1 MMWSEFLPIVPLVVV
16 LSLSLLT
23 RKVLVALVSGVCL
36 GVLILLLS
44 KDFLTVLSTVFS
56 VLSKGSMISIFLFCL
71 LIGAWMEIIKRLGG
85 IEIIVRYLI
94 TDGYLV
100 RSSLGAQLFV
110 FAIGLLLFVDGYF
123 SVVIA
128 GVIGVG
134 LFDRY
139 HISRSQL
146 AYILDATS
154 SPVAWLIP
162 VNAAGTFVVAL
173 MKGMEIAQ
181 PWQVLFDGMIFQF
194 YSILSI
200 FIVFILILLSQRN
213 SRQMPA
219 VLNEKSSFLET
230 KTDIGDSKK
239 IVLLPL
245 LLLIPLFFLGIL
257 VVGDAIIALDIS
269 LFFCLMITAFCLRKN
284 KFFTT
289 ISYMGWCWK
298 GAKSFVE
305 ITIVLAL
312 AFVLGNILKELNM
325 EILMMKMFDFVS
337 PSFLPL
343 MTFVLGVFLSLST
356 GTSGGTVAIILP
368 IVFPLALRFGVDL
381 PVLLGAAISGSVFGD
396 HCSPLSDSTIL
407 ASKIADIE
415 VMEHVR
421 FQIPYAFLAATLSMI
436 GYFVLGFNI

>member
-1 MMWSEFLPIVPLVVV
+1 
-16 LSLSLLT
+16 
-23 RKVLVALVSGVCL
+23 
-36 GVLILLLS
+36 
-44 KDFLTVLSTVFS
+44 
-56 VLSKGSMISIFLFCL
+56 
-71 LIGAWMEIIKRLGG
+71 
-85 IEIIVRYLI
+85 
-94 TDGYLV
+94 
-100 RSSLGAQLFV
+100 
-110 FAIGLLLFVDGYF
+110 
-123 SVVIA
+123 
-128 GVIGVG
+128 
-134 LFDRY
+134 
-139 HISRSQL
+139 
-146 AYILDATS
+146 
-154 SPVAWLIP
+154 
-162 VNAAGTFVVAL
+162 
-173 MKGMEIAQ
+173 
-181 PWQVLFDGMIFQF
+181 
-194 YSILSI
+194 
-200 FIVFILILLSQRN
+200 
-213 SRQMPA
+213 MPN
-219 VLNEKSSFLET
+219 VLNEKSSLYGT

-245 LLLIPLFFLGIL
+245 LLLIPLFLLGIL

-269 LFFCLMITAFCLRKN
+269 LFLCLMITAFCLRKN
-284 KFFTT
+284 KPFSVK
-289 ISYMGWCWK
+289 SYMVWCWK

-325 EILMMKMFDFVS
+325 EMLMVKIFDFVS

-356 GTSGGTVAIILP
+356 GTSGGTVAILLP